1 MVSYLQ
7 RRNPNVPGII
17 NKLQPP
23 QERKL
28 EKVKRFWAA
37 VSEVTPVRDI
47 YAGEPMQGRGMSI
60 DHFVPWSYVAHD
72 ELWNLSPT
80 TKSANSSKG
89 SCLPDWNVYFPK
101 LREVQYQA
109 YTAAQQFDGV
119 HALFESCRKEH
130 VNSDEVWMKLYRPAL
145 TQESFYHNLEEILLP
160 VWQSA
165 RSLGFRE
172 WRYHD

>member
-1 MVSYLQ
+1 MGWIQFNMVSYLQ

-23 QERKL
+23 QERK
-28 EKVKRFWAA
+28 
-37 VSEVTPVRDI
+37 
-47 YAGEPMQGRGMSI
+47 
-60 DHFVPWSYVAHD
+60 
-72 ELWNLSPT
+72 
-80 TKSANSSKG
+80 
-89 SCLPDWNVYFPK
+89 
-101 LREVQYQA
+101 
-109 YTAAQQFDGV
+109 QFDGV

-130 VNSDEVWMKLYRPAL
+130 VNSDEVLMKLYRPAL
-145 TQESFYHNLEEILLP
+145 TKESFYQNLEEILLP